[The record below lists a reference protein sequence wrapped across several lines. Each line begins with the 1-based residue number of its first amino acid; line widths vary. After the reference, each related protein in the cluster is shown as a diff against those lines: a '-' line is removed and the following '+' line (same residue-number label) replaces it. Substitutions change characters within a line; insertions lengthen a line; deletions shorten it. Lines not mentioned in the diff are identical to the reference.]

1 MKKAFCIGFLL
12 TALLCT
18 FARSAHAQHGI
29 GFRKVGISGF
39 HFLKVGQGARAAGM
53 GDAFVAVADDI
64 HTVFWNPAG
73 LTHIDR
79 PQYTFSYGRWFVNT
93 KMYSGA
99 VGFKTGLGNV
109 AFSYVGFSPE
119 SFEERTPAQPNG
131 TGRMVRVGNAAVG
144 VAFAKKLT
152 DKLSFG
158 FHARY
163 IQEDLDLVTV
173 KSFDIAIGSIFYTG
187 FRSSRIAMSL
197 RNFGKDNTIDLEPFQ
212 MPVHFNFAAAMELY
226 GKKNDPFLFTFAFEA
241 AYTVDFKD
249 RYLLGG
255 EMWMANTLALRGGY
269 KFSYDVEGY
278 TVGAGVKRAVG
289 RGRWLG
295 ADVSYGAAKYFESP
309 IRVSLSGAF

>member
-1 MKKAFCIGFLL
+1 MKKVFCTGALL
-12 TALLCT
+12 TALLWT
-18 FARSAHAQHGI
+18 FAPSADAQHGI

-64 HTVFWNPAG
+64 NTIFWNPAG

-79 PQYTFSYGRWFVNT
+79 PEYTVSYGRWFVNT

-99 VGFKTGLGNV
+99 VGFKTSLGNV

-119 SFEERTPAQPNG
+119 SFDERTPQQPNG
-131 TGRMVRVGNAAVG
+131 TGRKIHVGNTAVG
-144 VAFAKKLT
+144 MAFAKKLT

-163 IQEDLDLVTV
+163 IQEDLDLATV
-173 KSFDIAIGSIFYTG
+173 KSFDLAIGSIFYTG
-187 FRSSRIAMSL
+187 FRSARIAMSL

-212 MPVHFNFAAAMELY
+212 MPVNFNFAAAMELY
-226 GKKNDPFLFTFAFEA
+226 GKKGEPFFFTFAFEA

-255 EMWMANTLALRGGY
+255 EAWIANTLALRGGY
-269 KFSYDVEGY
+269 KFSYDVESY
-278 TVGAGVKRAVG
+278 TFGAGVKRAISK
-289 RGRWLG
+289 GRWIG
-295 ADVSYGAAKYFESP
+295 ADVSYGAAKYFEAP
-309 IRVSLSGAF
+309 IRLSLSGAF